1 MLSLSIPL
9 CGRLIGCYEPNEGKA
24 LKPPRIAE
32 KTDQTLKKPLYLQI
46 LSCVLCAIVPRAR
59 AHHSFAADYDA
70 SKPVTLRGT
79 VTRFEWMNPHAHL
92 YLDVKRDSGEITN
105 WEFELG
111 TPNML
116 LTAGWRE
123 LSRQIAADFRVPGKT

>member
-1 MLSLSIPL
+1 MYDHPEELDKSPVIPTRAKAAAVLSLSIPL

-79 VTRFEWMNPHAHL
+79 VN
-92 YLDVKRDSGEITN
+92 
-105 WEFELG
+105 
-111 TPNML
+111 
-116 LTAGWRE
+116 
-123 LSRQIAADFRVPGKT
+123 